1 MPRCIRGI
9 VESLGG
15 AASRLRTGSLPRVLA
30 PTRGSPYDDRVI
42 RTDGWR
48 VEALVEAAESESNGT
63 IEQDAAALRA
73 AIAAAADGLVDRA
86 HLVEL
91 VALGAVAREHVL
103 VVGPPGTAKSE
114 AARRIA
120 RALGGRYFEYLLG
133 RFTEPG
139 EIFGPIDIR
148 RLAEGILEARTE
160 GMLPEAEI
168 AFLDEVFLGST
179 AILNTLLALLNERT
193 FRRGQTVIDA
203 PLRVCVGATN
213 VLPEDETL
221 AAFADR
227 FLIRVFLSAV
237 SDPDLETL
245 LESGWRLGGL
255 DRDAARDGSSL
266 HRIEAL
272 DRLATAARAIDLA
285 PIRGE
290 LAHAVRL
297 LRRAGVALSDRRLVR
312 SQALIAAAAVL
323 AGRTRAAAAADLW
336 PLVYAV
342 PSEEGQALARE
353 TLRDVLATAAS
364 PSLPTAAE
372 LAAHGPAARAA
383 RLVAEGE
390 ALLSTRPVTAEAVGA
405 WLLRIEGVG
414 REIDAGFAPSALPE
428 SLAHVRARLAAAL
441 DERGETAPSPASP

>member
-1 MPRCIRGI
+1 MQS
-9 VESLGG
+9 VH
-15 AASRLRTGSLPRVLA
+15 
-30 PTRGSPYDDRVI
+30 
-42 RTDGWR
+42 
-48 VEALVEAAESESNGT
+48 ALVEVRMKSSDDSASEARGGPVESALSEAKST
-63 IEQDAAALRA
+63 VEQDATAIRA
-73 AIAAAADGLVDRA
+73 AIEAAASGLVDRA

-148 RLAEGILEARTE
+148 RLADGIIEARTE

-237 SDPDLETL
+237 GDPDLETL
-245 LESGWRLGGL
+245 LESGWRLGSSG
-255 DRDAARDGSSL
+255 RDTARSAPAVS
-266 HRIEAL
+266 RIETL
-272 DRLATAARAIDLA
+272 DRLAAAARGVDLA
-285 PIRGE
+285 PVRGE

-297 LRRAGVALSDRRLVR
+297 LRRAGVTLSDRRLVR
-312 SQALIAAAAVL
+312 SQALVAAAAVL
-323 AGRTRAAAAADLW
+323 AGRVAAAAAADLW
-336 PLVYAV
+336 PLVYVV

-353 TLRDVLATAAS
+353 TLRDVLAAAANPMLS
-364 PSLPTAAE
+364 TAAE

-383 RLVAEGE
+383 RLVVEGDT
-390 ALLSTRPVTAEAVGA
+390 LLSTRPTTADAVHA
-405 WLLRIEGVG
+405 WRLRIEGVG
-414 REIDAGFAPSALPE
+414 REIDAGFAPNALPE
-428 SLAHVRARLAAAL
+428 DLARVRARLAAAL
-441 DERGETAPSPASP
+441 DERGAPAAPPTSP